1 MADSQRW
8 RNYGDVSFLEHGGCM
23 VREKERGMYEVISLF
38 PCIPD
43 YEGDVE
49 DPCIVA
55 KCTVCDIGD
64 YANDLKVRKEVN
76 DIFGYPQDHIPVTA
90 DDLLMFAVNLVEMYG
105 IWEFDPV
112 FPEETGLGPYSYGAP
127 ASKQIVSKALGP
139 RIHQTIDRKPKHLI

>member
-1 MADSQRW
+1 MDSRNQSMADSQRW

-55 KCTVCDIGD
+55 SVPCAIS
-64 YANDLKVRKEVN
+64 
-76 DIFGYPQDHIPVTA
+76 VT
-90 DDLLMFAVNLVEMYG
+90 MRM
-105 IWEFDPV
+105 
-112 FPEETGLGPYSYGAP
+112 T
-127 ASKQIVSKALGP
+127 
-139 RIHQTIDRKPKHLI
+139 